1 MPRPVKCRR
10 VCGLPRTWAFQ
21 PADGTGDKVEPI
33 VLTVD
38 EFETVRLID
47 KEGLSQEECGKQM
60 EVART
65 TVQQIYTSARK
76 KLALV
81 LVDGLPLVIQ
91 GGEYRVCDGT
101 GLHCRCGFC
110 QKRRCALE
118 GGPAIE
124 EEIP

>member
-1 MPRPVKCRR
+1 M
-10 VCGLPRTWAFQ
+10 
-21 PADGTGDKVEPI
+21 
-33 VLTVD
+33 LTVD
-38 EFETVRLID
+38 EFETIRLID

-91 GGEYRVCDGT
+91 GGEYKICDGT
-101 GLHCRCGFC
+101 GLHCGCSFC
-110 QKRRCALE
+110 QKRICARNHK
-118 GGPAIE
+118 PAIE
-124 EEIP
+124 EDIP